1 VTTAELL
8 QNRDTRL
15 VWVEPWTGIGPA
27 GNKWTIAVENSVAV
41 KDAIDL
47 MRYDYCKGDSA
58 VLRRFPPSDED
69 LLLDFMA
76 VYWATPQGEL
86 DSSHTPA

>member
-1 VTTAELL
+1 MTTAELL

-15 VWVEPWTGIGPA
+15 VWVEPWTGIGPT
-27 GNKWTIAVENSVAV
+27 GNKWTIAVECSVAV

-47 MRYDYCKGDSA
+47 MRHDYCKGDST
-58 VLRRFPPSDED
+58 VLRRFTPSDED

-76 VYWATPQGEL
+76 VHWATPQGEL
-86 DSSHTPA
+86 DSSHTP